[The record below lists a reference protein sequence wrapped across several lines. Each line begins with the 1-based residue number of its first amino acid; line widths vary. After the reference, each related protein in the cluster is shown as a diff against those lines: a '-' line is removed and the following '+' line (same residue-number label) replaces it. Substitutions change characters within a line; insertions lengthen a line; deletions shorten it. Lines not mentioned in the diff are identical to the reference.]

1 MVPNLPARSIEG
13 HINYQIAYKDLVM
26 TTFDFSPFYR
36 SFIGFDHL
44 ASLMDAAARNE
55 KQPAYPPYNIEM
67 TGEDQYCITMA
78 VAGFTEQELSI
89 DTEHNTLLVRGQK
102 AAKDESRRF
111 VHQGIAERNFE
122 RKFQLSDYIKVTGA
136 QLENGLLHISLVR
149 EVPEALKP
157 RKIEIGKGNPAV
169 TNQVDSTLT
178 ANLAQA
184 VNA

>member
-1 MVPNLPARSIEG
+1 
-13 HINYQIAYKDLVM
+13 M
-26 TTFDFSPFYR
+26 TNVDFSPFYR

-44 ASLMDAAARNE
+44 ATLMDAAARNE
-55 KQPAYPPYNIEM
+55 KQPAYPPYNIEV

-89 DTEHNTLLVRGQK
+89 ETEHSTLLVKGQK
-102 AAKDESRRF
+102 QSKDEGRRF

-136 QLENGLLHISLVR
+136 QLENGLLHILLVR

-157 RKIEIGKGNPAV
+157 RKIEIGSN
-169 TNQVDSTLT
+169 T
-178 ANLAQA
+178 AGKLQQA
-184 VNA
+184 KQLVSAMQ